1 MSAPFSSDAPV
12 NFLYPYSA
20 NKSFALQN
28 HFYRIIFCCS
38 FIPFLYRRF
47 LRSSVYDIPY
57 RECIL
62 FSQGILILVSSMIF
76 YAIREL
82 FWWEPSNMEY
92 YSILFHSYIESFPN
106 SCFSCSVPT
115 LFFRLH
121 DYNPYGRYTFLIWN
135 VSLYRRFLIMHS
147 SILNF
152 SPIQKHI
159 LSHIESFSLCII
171 SYLECLIWSLHL
183 VNKIFPFLY
192 GMVFT
197 VLPLLYRSVSSG
209 LPPRSSYRSFLIL
222 NSFCIYV
229 FPI

>member
-1 MSAPFSSDAPV
+1 MYSFLSGDVDLSRFHHFLCHTGAFLMRT
-12 NFLYPYSA
+12 FLYGILLH
-20 NKSFALQN
+20 SFSLL
-28 HFYRIIFCCS
+28 YRIFSKFVLLLLC
-38 FIPFLYRRF
+38 
-47 LRSSVYDIPY
+47 PY
-57 RECIL
+57 
-62 FSQGILILVSSMIF
+62 
-76 YAIREL
+76 
-82 FWWEPSNMEY
+82 P
-92 YSILFHSYIESFPN
+92 
-106 SCFSCSVPT
+106 
-115 LFFRLH
+115 FFRLH

-159 LSHIESFSLCII
+159 LSHMESFSLCII

>member
-1 MSAPFSSDAPV
+1 MAYSS
-12 NFLYPYSA
+12 L
-20 NKSFALQN
+20 L
-28 HFYRIIFCCS
+28 
-38 FIPFLYRRF
+38 L
-47 LRSSVYDIPY
+47 
-57 RECIL
+57 
-62 FSQGILILVSSMIF
+62 
-76 YAIREL
+76 
-82 FWWEPSNMEY
+82 
-92 YSILFHSYIESFPN
+92 HSYIESFPN
-106 SCFSCSVPT
+106 LHYSYSVFPF
-115 LFFRLH
+115 LSRLH

-159 LSHIESFSLCII
+159 LSHMESFSLCII